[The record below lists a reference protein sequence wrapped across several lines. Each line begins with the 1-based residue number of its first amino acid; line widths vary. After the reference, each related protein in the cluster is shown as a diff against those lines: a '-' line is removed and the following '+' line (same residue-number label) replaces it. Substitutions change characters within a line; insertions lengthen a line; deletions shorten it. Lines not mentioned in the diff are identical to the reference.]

1 MSHPIIALWSHPRS
15 MSTAFERIMRSRGDV
30 DCMHEPFMYDYYI
43 NRSKREMPHFDAMDD
58 HPRSYEAIRGMIL
71 TKAESGPV
79 FFKDMSYYVVP
90 HILDDGAFLDRV
102 THSFLIRDP
111 KASIL
116 SYAKLD
122 PDMLLEEIGLEA
134 QWRHAEAVRT
144 RTGRPPMIVRSE
156 AVQSDPE
163 GRCGN
168 IGGRSA
174 WPTSRTRSIGMTRPP
189 RTGSRSRPGTGTS
202 WKARQSGL
210 QTRRRQR
217 ARKRSSTGSL
227 RKTRVS
233 AAISHTTCPSM
244 SSCSNSHC
252 KPALHPSPV
261 DHILLVG
268 AG

>member
-15 MSTAFERIMRSRGDV
+15 MSTAFERIMRSRGDI

-134 QWRHAEAVRT
+134 QWRHAEAVQT
-144 RTGRPPMIVRSE
+144 RTGRTPVIVRSE

-163 GRCGN
+163 GEMRKYW
-168 IGGRSA
+168 RA
-174 WPTSRTRSIGMTRPP
+174 L
-189 RTGSRSRPGTGTS
+189 
-202 WKARQSGL
+202 GL
-210 QTRRRQR
+210 
-217 ARKRSSTGSL
+217 SD
-227 RKTRVS
+227 
-233 AAISHTTCPSM
+233 
-244 SSCSNSHC
+244 
-252 KPALHPSPV
+252 KPHALHWNDPPPADWKQVQAWHGNVMESTEIRPSDPAQAARTEAEFNRLAEKNPRFGSYLA
-261 DHILLVG
+261 HHLPFYERLLQL
-268 AG
+268 AL